1 VLWREVRS
9 LPLRQQQAVVLH
21 YRLDLP
27 VEEVAR
33 LMEVREGTVR
43 THLARAREALRAALK
58 GEIDAGGRGHPVH
71 P

>member
-1 VLWREVRS
+1 VRE
-9 LPLRQQQAVVLH
+9 LPPRQQQAVVLH

-33 LMEVREGTVR
+33 LMGLREGTVR
-43 THLARAREALRAALK
+43 THLARARRVLLAELEGDEDAA
-58 GEIDAGGRGHPVH
+58 GRGDPIR